1 MAAVIVVIGVLAQPA
16 GAGTVGDQLVAAA
29 PRLTDRLAGAAPSIE
44 PQVLAI
50 ALKAYEHALLLG
62 QTASSILTLIDY
74 SLPST
79 EKRLWVL
86 DVNRGTLLFNE
97 LVAHGKR
104 TGDNLAR
111 RFSNRPGSHQSS
123 LGAFVTGETY
133 TGKHGLSLRL
143 KGLEA
148 GINDRAEERAIV
160 VHAASYVSEG
170 TARALGRLG
179 RSQGCPA
186 VRPEIA
192 PDIIAT
198 IKDGTFL
205 FAYHPDAGLQ
215 RTSAYL
221 N

>member
-1 MAAVIVVIGVLAQPA
+1 MLAVAVVAMGVLAQPVSA
-16 GAGTVGDQLVAAA
+16 GGLGERLTSAA
-29 PRLTDRLAGAAPSIE
+29 PTLK
-44 PQVLAI
+44 PQVLAL
-50 ALKAYEHALLLG
+50 ALEAYKHARHLG
-62 QTASSILTLIDY
+62 QTASTIVTLIDY

-79 EKRLWVL
+79 EKRLWVM
-86 DVNRGTLLFNE
+86 DVKRGKLLFNE

-104 TGDNLAR
+104 TGDNIATQ
-111 RFSNRPGSHQSS
+111 FSNRPGSEQSS
-123 LGAFVTGETY
+123 LGAFVTGKTY

-148 GINDRAEERAIV
+148 GINDRAEARAIV
-160 VHAASYVSEG
+160 MHAASYVSED

-179 RSQGCPA
+179 RSRGCPA

-205 FAYHPDAGLQ
+205 FAYHPDSGLQ
-215 RTSAYL
+215 RKSAYL